1 MPGYPSISEAVK
13 TIFTHA
19 SDEERAVYERQL
31 ENIKKL
37 DPVLIITP
45 NITWI
50 NQHGV
55 PAYNAVMDA
64 FATNG
69 LSSRRRDEN
78 SRTIFH
84 FTGVTELYTARR
96 NIRNAFPDAFYVSPA
111 LQPQHPTSQLY
122 PIGTAWILTSV
133 GIRRSDFGEDNRFF
147 LIYY

>member
-84 FTGVTELYTARR
+84 FTGVTELYTVRG
-96 NIRNAFPDAFYVSPA
+96 NIHNAFPNAFFIPPVF
-111 LQPQHPTSQLY
+111 QPQHPNSQLH
-122 PIGTAWILTSV
+122 PIGTAWILMTL
-133 GIRRSDFGEDNRFF
+133 GKRKSDFGEDNRFF
-147 LIYY
+147 HVH